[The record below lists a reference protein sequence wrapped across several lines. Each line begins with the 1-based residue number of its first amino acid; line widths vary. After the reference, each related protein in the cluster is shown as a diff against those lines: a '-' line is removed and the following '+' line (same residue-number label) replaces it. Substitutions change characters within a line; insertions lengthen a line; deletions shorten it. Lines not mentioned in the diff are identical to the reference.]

1 MPPEQQQPV
10 RFVRT
15 FSDRIAPVSP
25 DVLVEALSHDKTRAK
40 VKSMIDDY
48 VNSVP
53 FEELVMKY
61 AGKEIEKR
69 SLGTF
74 RFWGT
79 TIAIAAATGILG
91 ALAALAIRGHG

>member
-1 MPPEQQQPV
+1 MPEEQPQPV
-10 RFVRT
+10 RVIRT
-15 FSDRIAPVSP
+15 FSDRITPVSP
-25 DVLVEALSHDKTRAK
+25 DVLVEALSHDKSRTK
-40 VKSMIDDY
+40 VKEMITDY

-61 AGKEIEKR
+61 AGKEVERR

-79 TIAIAAATGILG
+79 TIAIAAVTGILG
-91 ALAALAIRGHG
+91 AIATLAIIRH